1 VDLVF
6 FKYLKA
12 NIEPVYQFSL
22 EFYIDL
28 FERSVEKAI
37 PGRFERVKNINNMF
51 TQTLFQNII
60 RSLLEKDKLTFSIL
74 ITVRIMQEEK
84 KIITPQEVR
93 FLMVGGTA
101 ISAKRPNPSDGWL
114 TEK

>member
-1 VDLVF
+1 
-6 FKYLKA
+6 
-12 NIEPVYQFSL
+12 
-22 EFYIDL
+22 
-28 FERSVEKAI
+28 
-37 PGRFERVKNINNMF
+37 
-51 TQTLFQNII
+51 
-60 RSLLEKDKLTFSIL
+60 LLEKDKLTFSIL